1 MNVNRFIGYALVP
14 FDYIEELKE
23 IVKERKEPLW
33 LAAGAFAYG
42 VAMGKRE
49 ERARRKRKAAI
60 GAPTPTAANDTTR
73 GSECVKC
80 EYNTTARNMEGAAE

>member
-49 ERARRKRKAAI
+49 ERARRKGKAAI
-60 GAPTPTAANDTTR
+60 GAPWKERPNEF
-73 GSECVKC
+73 SE
-80 EYNTTARNMEGAAE
+80 YP